1 MEATIEGDGLVQSDP
16 LDEPKEESMPH
27 PSEGKNEDKDDK
39 ISISGEDAVQ
49 IEGPAREAG
58 TSAKEA
64 GTSDM
69 VLTSIHKLKKYFH

>member
-27 PSEGKNEDKDDK
+27 PEKGKNEDKDDK
-39 ISISGEDAVQ
+39 ISISGEDVVQ

-58 TSAKEA
+58 TS
-64 GTSDM
+64 DV